1 MSLREEAIFDMILT
15 IRSIIKKRVMIDIHG
30 FEGNFMNKKIIL
42 MIDDVQLNHEAA
54 RAVLED
60 TYELYEA
67 LSAKAAFDILKK
79 IMPDL
84 ILLDI
89 VMPEIDG
96 YEMLR
101 LLKKSSKFKNI
112 PVIFLTADTRPETE
126 VEGFNGG
133 IVDYITKPFVP
144 IVMKKRIETQ
154 IALAEYE
161 RSLEEKVT
169 EKVEEIESMYD
180 LITTSFAG
188 LVESRDGVTGG
199 HLKNTAIYFSA
210 FISHLQ
216 MLDKYKEQLTP
227 QIVKKACRSAPLHDV
242 GKIAIED
249 AVLRKAGSLS
259 KEEFEKMKLH
269 SVIGGE
275 IFRFIKKR
283 IPDKEF
289 GEVAERIARYHHE
302 KWNGKGY
309 PEGLKGTD
317 IPLVARIMSI
327 VDVYDALTSER
338 PYKKPF
344 SHEKSM
350 AIIVSKSGTDFD
362 PELVT
367 EFVNIGNKIK
377 ECLLNKEEVLIQQN
391 FFTFDTKG
399 V

>member
-1 MSLREEAIFDMILT
+1 
-15 IRSIIKKRVMIDIHG
+15 
-30 FEGNFMNKKIIL
+30 MNKKIIL

-67 LSAKAAFDILKK
+67 LSAIEAFDILERIK
-79 IMPDL
+79 PDL

-89 VMPEIDG
+89 VRRQIDG
-96 YEMLR
+96 NEMLR
-101 LLKKSSKFKNI
+101 LLKKSPRFKSI

-126 VEGFNGG
+126 VEGFNSG

-154 IALAEYE
+154 IALAEYD

-169 EKVEEIESMYD
+169 DKVEEIEDMYD
-180 LITTSFAG
+180 LITVSFAG

-199 HLKNTAIYFSA
+199 HLKNTAIYYSA
-210 FISHLQ
+210 FIGHLQ
-216 MLDKYKEQLTP
+216 TLNKYKEQLTP

-249 AVLRKAGSLS
+249 AVLCKAGSLNA
-259 KEEFEKMKLH
+259 EEFEKMKMH

-275 IFRFIKKR
+275 IFRFIKER

-289 GEVAERIARYHHE
+289 GEVAEEIARYHHE
-302 KWNGKGY
+302 KWNGTGY
-309 PEGLKGTD
+309 PEGLKEND
-317 IPLVARIMSI
+317 IPLTARIMSI

-377 ECLLNKEEVLIQQN
+377 KCFQNKEEVLVQQH
-391 FFTFDTKG
+391 FFMFDTKG

>member
-1 MSLREEAIFDMILT
+1 
-15 IRSIIKKRVMIDIHG
+15 MIDIHG

-259 KEEFEKMKLH
+259 EEEFEKMKLH
-269 SVIGGE
+269 SVIGGD

-309 PEGLKGTD
+309 PEGLEGTD

-391 FFTFDTKG
+391 FFSFDTKG